1 MRSDL
6 TCVGRSLK
14 PELLSASRFCPLSR
28 GDAGEVDRDPR
39 REETQKLFRRG
50 NESLHDAAVGAEDAT
65 TPVPFL
71 CECADED
78 CLGRVELTP
87 SEWEVVTAEPDHY
100 VMIAGHLRSEG
111 EEVVGSAREYEIAR
125 KLE

>member
-1 MRSDL
+1 
-6 TCVGRSLK
+6 
-14 PELLSASRFCPLSR
+14 
-28 GDAGEVDRDPR
+28 VDRDPR

-50 NESLHDAAVGAEDAT
+50 NESLHDAAVGAGVET

-87 SEWEVVTAEPDHY
+87 SEWKVVTAEPNHY

-111 EEVVGSAREYEIAR
+111 EEVVGSIREYEIGR
-125 KLE
+125 KPDQLCDS

>member
-1 MRSDL
+1 M
-6 TCVGRSLK
+6 
-14 PELLSASRFCPLSR
+14 
-28 GDAGEVDRDPR
+28 DRDPR

-50 NESLHDAAVGAEDAT
+50 NESLHDAAVGAGVET

-87 SEWEVVTAEPDHY
+87 SEWKVVTAEPNHY
-100 VMIAGHLRSEG
+100 VKIAGHLRSEG
-111 EEVVGSAREYEIAR
+111 EEVVGSIHEYEIAR
-125 KLE
+125 KPE